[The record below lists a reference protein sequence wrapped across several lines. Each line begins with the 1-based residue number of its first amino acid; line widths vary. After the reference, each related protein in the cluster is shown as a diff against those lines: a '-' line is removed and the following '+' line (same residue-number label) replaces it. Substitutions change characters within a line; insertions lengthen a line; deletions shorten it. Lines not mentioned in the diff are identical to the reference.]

1 MEEKPSAKEKTDISS
16 HGNIRF
22 LSLSFGCRGRIHMEI
37 PPAVGAEFP
46 LINVMDR
53 QASAAVTAN
62 PMAKI
67 NKCRC
72 RNEGN
77 ANPHQWAFSR
87 IIPCKNR
94 IDDAEQTN
102 QTTKTHPSSG
112 SVQTHF
118 LSS

>member
-1 MEEKPSAKEKTDISS
+1 
-16 HGNIRF
+16 
-22 LSLSFGCRGRIHMEI
+22 MEI

-53 QASAAVTAN
+53 QTSATVTAN

-67 NKCRC
+67 NESRC

-77 ANPHQWAFSR
+77 ANPHQRAFSR

>member
-1 MEEKPSAKEKTDISS
+1 
-16 HGNIRF
+16 
-22 LSLSFGCRGRIHMEI
+22 MEI
-37 PPAVGAEFP
+37 SPAVGAEFP
-46 LINVMDR
+46 LINVIYWHPAADVNATHMD
-53 QASAAVTAN
+53 
-62 PMAKI
+62 KL
-67 NKCRC
+67 NKRRC

-77 ANPHQWAFSR
+77 ANPHQRAFSR

>member
-1 MEEKPSAKEKTDISS
+1 MKIS
-16 HGNIRF
+16 
-22 LSLSFGCRGRIHMEI
+22 
-37 PPAVGAEFP
+37 PTVGAEFS
-46 LINVMDR
+46 LINVMNG

-67 NKCRC
+67 NERRC

-77 ANPHQWAFSR
+77 ANPHQRTFAG

-94 IDDAEQTN
+94 IDDAEQTD

>member
-1 MEEKPSAKEKTDISS
+1 MKIS
-16 HGNIRF
+16 
-22 LSLSFGCRGRIHMEI
+22 
-37 PPAVGAEFP
+37 PAVGAKFP
-46 LINVMDR
+46 LINVMNG
-53 QASAAVTAN
+53 QPSAAVTAN

-67 NKCRC
+67 NESRR

-77 ANPHQWAFSR
+77 ANPHQRAFAG
-87 IIPCKNR
+87 IISCKNR
-94 IDDAEQTN
+94 IDDAEQTD

>member
-1 MEEKPSAKEKTDISS
+1 MEISS
-16 HGNIRF
+16 
-22 LSLSFGCRGRIHMEI
+22 
-37 PPAVGAEFP
+37 AVGAEFP

-67 NKCRC
+67 NKRRR
-72 RNEGN
+72 RNEQQTD
-77 ANPHQWAFSR
+77 PHQRAFAC
-87 IIPCKNR
+87 IVACKDG

-102 QTTKTHPSSG
+102 QTTISHPSSG

-118 LSS
+118 VSS

>member
-1 MEEKPSAKEKTDISS
+1 
-16 HGNIRF
+16 
-22 LSLSFGCRGRIHMEI
+22 MEI
-37 PPAVGAEFP
+37 PPAIGAEFP

-53 QASAAVTAN
+53 QASATVTAN

-67 NKCRC
+67 NESRC

-77 ANPHQWAFSR
+77 ANPHQRTFAG

>member
-1 MEEKPSAKEKTDISS
+1 
-16 HGNIRF
+16 
-22 LSLSFGCRGRIHMEI
+22 MEI

-53 QASAAVTAN
+53 QPSAAVTAN

-77 ANPHQWAFSR
+77 ANPHQRAFAG

-94 IDDAEQTN
+94 IDDAEQTD

-118 LSS
+118 VSS

>member
-1 MEEKPSAKEKTDISS
+1 MEISS
-16 HGNIRF
+16 
-22 LSLSFGCRGRIHMEI
+22 
-37 PPAVGAEFP
+37 AVGAEFP

-53 QASAAVTAN
+53 QPSAAVTAN
-62 PMAKI
+62 PMTKI
-67 NKCRC
+67 NESRR

-77 ANPHQWAFSR
+77 ANPHQRAFAG

-94 IDDAEQTN
+94 IDDAEQTD

-118 LSS
+118 VSS

>member
-1 MEEKPSAKEKTDISS
+1 MKIS
-16 HGNIRF
+16 
-22 LSLSFGCRGRIHMEI
+22 
-37 PPAVGAEFP
+37 PAVGAEFP
-46 LINVMDR
+46 LINVMNG
-53 QASAAVTAN
+53 QPSAAMTAN
-62 PMAKI
+62 PMTEI
-67 NKCRC
+67 NESRC

-77 ANPHQWAFSR
+77 ANPHQRAFSR

>member
-1 MEEKPSAKEKTDISS
+1 MKIS
-16 HGNIRF
+16 
-22 LSLSFGCRGRIHMEI
+22 
-37 PPAVGAEFP
+37 PAVGAEFP

-62 PMAKI
+62 PMTEI
-67 NKCRC
+67 NESRR

-77 ANPHQWAFSR
+77 ANPHQRAFSR

>member
-1 MEEKPSAKEKTDISS
+1 MKIS
-16 HGNIRF
+16 
-22 LSLSFGCRGRIHMEI
+22 
-37 PPAVGAEFP
+37 PAVGAEFP

-53 QASAAVTAN
+53 QASATVTAN

-67 NKCRC
+67 NKRRR
-72 RNEGN
+72 RNEKQTD
-77 ANPHQWAFSR
+77 PHQRTFAG

-94 IDDAEQTN
+94 IDDAEQTD

>member
-1 MEEKPSAKEKTDISS
+1 MKIS
-16 HGNIRF
+16 
-22 LSLSFGCRGRIHMEI
+22 
-37 PPAVGAEFP
+37 PAIGAEFP
-46 LINVMDR
+46 LINVVNG

-67 NKCRC
+67 NESRR
-72 RNEGN
+72 RNEKQT
-77 ANPHQWAFSR
+77 NPHQRAFAC
-87 IIPCKNR
+87 IVTCKDC
-94 IDDAEQTN
+94 IDDAEQTD

>member
-1 MEEKPSAKEKTDISS
+1 
-16 HGNIRF
+16 
-22 LSLSFGCRGRIHMEI
+22 MEI
-37 PPAVGAEFP
+37 SPAVGAEFP
-46 LINVMDR
+46 LINVMDG
-53 QASAAVTAN
+53 QTSATVTAN

-67 NKCRC
+67 NESCR
-72 RNEGN
+72 RNEKQTD
-77 ANPHQWAFSR
+77 PHQRTFAG

-94 IDDAEQTN
+94 IDDAEQTD

>member
-1 MEEKPSAKEKTDISS
+1 MEISS
-16 HGNIRF
+16 AIR
-22 LSLSFGCRGRIHMEI
+22 
-37 PPAVGAEFP
+37 AEFP
-46 LINVMDR
+46 LINIMNG

-67 NKCRC
+67 NESRR
-72 RNEGN
+72 RNDKQTD
-77 ANPHQWAFSR
+77 PHQRTFAG

-94 IDDAEQTN
+94 IDDAEQTD

>member
-1 MEEKPSAKEKTDISS
+1 
-16 HGNIRF
+16 
-22 LSLSFGCRGRIHMEI
+22 MEI

-46 LINVMDR
+46 LINVMNG
-53 QASAAVTAN
+53 QPSAAVTAN

-67 NKCRC
+67 NKRRR